1 MRRQPSILNKK
12 NMRGFI
18 DFIRERGVVGFA
30 VAFIFGGAITKVVAS
45 LVTDIVNPLLGLILS
60 RTKSLESM
68 YFQIAGAKIMWG
80 HFISVI
86 IDFLILAAVVY
97 FIVKGLGL
105 EKIDK
110 KKVS

>member
-1 MRRQPSILNKK
+1 
-12 NMRGFI
+12 MRGFV

-30 VAFIFGGAITKVVAS
+30 VGFIVGGAVTQVITS
-45 LVTDIVNPLLGLILS
+45 FVTDIVNPLIGLLLS

-68 YFQIAGAKIMWG
+68 YFQVAGAKILWG
-80 HFISVI
+80 HFLGVTLN
-86 IDFLILAAVVY
+86 FVILAAVVY

-110 KKVS
+110 KK